1 MLGIKET
8 ISVQSKII
16 YSKLYSRANV
26 NKYRTNRTKT
36 YYNRVN

>member
-26 NKYRTNRTKT
+26 NKYRTKT